1 MNPYIGNEK
10 QLSGVQEYRVVGG
23 KGDGMRMLRVRNGKG
38 LDFEISL
45 DRAGDIVTLSLDGV
59 NLSYFAPCGYVH
71 PAYYNQD
78 EFLKSFT
85 AGFFTTCGFNN
96 VGSPCTDNGE
106 DLPLHGTI
114 SNVPCESYAVT
125 ETDDKIDIVIRVRD
139 CALFGR
145 QFMLERN
152 YMVLKCTNAILLT
165 DKVTNIGASEQ
176 PMMILY
182 HCNMGYPLLSENA
195 KVMIPHSDV
204 QPRNEHAA
212 SDIANCLTMEK
223 PQAGYEEMCF
233 FFDVLEK
240 DGQARA
246 GIFNPDINK
255 GLVMAYD
262 KSTLGYFTE
271 WKMMGEVEY
280 VLGLEPGNCTPEGRN
295 VMREKGVLN
304 MLAPGEEYETSLA
317 FSFVA
322 DEEEFSKKI
331 G

>member
-10 QLSGVQEYRVVGG
+10 QLCGVQEYRLVGG

-45 DRAGDIVTLSLDGV
+45 DRAGDIASLSLDGV

-71 PAYYNQD
+71 PSYYNQD
-78 EFLKSFT
+78 DFLKSFT

-106 DLPLHGTI
+106 NLPLHGTI
-114 SNVPCESYAVT
+114 SNMPCETYSAWET
-125 ETDDKIDIVIRVRD
+125 EDAIHVIVRVRD

-145 QFMLERN
+145 QFVLERS
-152 YMVLKCTNAILLT
+152 YLISKTENAISLS
-165 DKVTNIGASEQ
+165 DSVTNIGASAQ
-176 PMMILY
+176 PMMVLY

-195 KVMIPHSDV
+195 EVVIPNGDV
-204 QPRNEHAA
+204 APRNDHAA
-212 SDIANCLTMEK
+212 SDIANCLKMEK

-240 DGQARA
+240 DGQARC

-280 VLGLEPGNCTPEGRN
+280 VLGLEPGNCTPEGRD
-295 VMREKGVLN
+295 VMREKGALK
-304 MLAPGEEYETSLA
+304 MLDTEETYKTSLT
-317 FSFVA
+317 FTFVK
-322 DEEEFSKKI
+322 DKDDFSKKI